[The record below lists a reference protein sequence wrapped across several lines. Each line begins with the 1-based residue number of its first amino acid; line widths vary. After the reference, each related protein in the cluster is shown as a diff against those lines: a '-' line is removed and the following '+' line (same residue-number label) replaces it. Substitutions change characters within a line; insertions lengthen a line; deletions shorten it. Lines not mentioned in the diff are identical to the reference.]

1 MSETNIPLAGKD
13 VTVTIKD
20 ADSPIQSYAV
30 KLTEGT
36 LTLIDGEY
44 EELVALGMDG
54 VPLSSTAPRQAG
66 VRRRCGVV
74 LNCKVFDAGDNAAS
88 ITFPDI
94 VKMDGL
100 WATNFVSTTGTVE
113 TTMGTV
119 HIDVLVADRGAIKGA
134 TYRFPDCRIQGNLQM
149 EVSREGGFLVSGLE
163 WQSTTTVKYTQT
175 RTA

>member
-1 MSETNIPLAGKD
+1 MAETTIPLAGKD

-20 ADSPIQSYAV
+20 GDSPINSYAV

-54 VPLSSTAPRQAG
+54 VPLASTAPRQAG

-74 LNCKVFDAGDNAAS
+74 LNCKIFDAGDNS
-88 ITFPDI
+88 TDIVFPDI
-94 VKMDGL
+94 AKMDGV
-100 WATNFVSTTGTVE
+100 WASNFVSTTGTVE

-119 HIDVLVADRGAIKGA
+119 DIDVLVADRGTIKGA
-134 TYRFPDCRIQGNLQM
+134 TYSFPDCRVQGNMQI

-175 RTA
+175 RTT